1 MFILCSYLH
10 DTILIEGDNTLKMG
24 GEAVLR
30 EMYEQF
36 VFSEASEVERLT
48 QGTSPF
54 VKFAFKSTSCIMIAE
69 FSEVLPLSVQ
79 SIDTKLMLGETEL
92 LSLTFIPRCKPEN

>member
-1 MFILCSYLH
+1 M
-10 DTILIEGDNTLKMG
+10 ILIDGKENAIKIG

-36 VFSEASEVERLT
+36 VFGEASEVERLP
-48 QGTSPF
+48 QRKSSF

-69 FSEVLPLSVQ
+69 FSELPPISIQL
-79 SIDTKLMLGETEL
+79 IDTKLMLGETEL
-92 LSLTFIPRCKPEN
+92 LSLTFIPRCKPELTNNSK

>member
-1 MFILCSYLH
+1 M
-10 DTILIEGDNTLKMG
+10 
-24 GEAVLR
+24 LR

-36 VFSEASEVERLT
+36 VFGEASEVVRLA

-79 SIDTKLMLGETEL
+79 SIHTKLMLGDTEL
-92 LSLTFIPRCKPEN
+92 LSLTFIPRCEPEN

>member
-1 MFILCSYLH
+1 M
-10 DTILIEGDNTLKMG
+10 
-24 GEAVLR
+24 LR

-36 VFSEASEVERLT
+36 VFSEAGEVERIT

-69 FSEVLPLSVQ
+69 FYEVSDISLE

>member
-1 MFILCSYLH
+1 M
-10 DTILIEGDNTLKMG
+10 
-24 GEAVLR
+24 LR

-36 VFSEASEVERLT
+36 VFGEASEVERLT

-79 SIDTKLMLGETEL
+79 LIHTKLMLGDTEL
-92 LSLTFIPRCKPEN
+92 ISLTFIPRCKPEN